1 MSEAAKVDRD
11 VCLSRKVGQGL
22 RTSRAPEP
30 ARRGR
35 RALPCALFHPPA
47 TPSSHPPTRGLSDD
61 GRNAHRREPMNI
73 CSTYQNIMA
82 MPAKSWIDAA
92 TSALAGNPRMMLDV
106 V

>member
-1 MSEAAKVDRD
+1 MSETAKVDRD
-11 VCLSRKVGQGL
+11 VGLSRKVGRGL
-22 RTSRAPEP
+22 RTRRAPEP

-35 RALPCALFHPPA
+35 RALPCALFHPPVA
-47 TPSSHPPTRGLSDD
+47 PSSHPPTRGFNDD
-61 GRNAHRREPMNI
+61 GRNDHRREPMNMR
-73 CSTYQNIMA
+73 STYQNIMA